1 MKPPDII
8 QTSFEA
14 LAVNKIRSSLTMLGV
29 TIGVAAVILL
39 MALGH
44 GTKASITRQVT
55 ELGANLLIIQPA
67 MTAMSDGFTPSLT
80 TTRKL
85 TYEDVAALKRRVP
98 LLDEVVPTIG
108 GSARIRHMNRSRHVR
123 VVGVTPGFLRM
134 YHLSLESGSFLTN
147 QDVEAR
153 RHVVVLGAKVKREL
167 FGEETSLGQVVTL
180 ADVRHRFIGMTK
192 PKGVLMGYDFDDR
205 VFVPVT
211 TAQVL
216 FGITHLRDI
225 RVSVETPALIDQ
237 ASDQIKALL
246 YKRHGKREDFYII
259 KQGAVLSTLA
269 TIIDLL
275 TGLLAGLGGVS
286 LMVGGIGIMNIML
299 VSVMERTREI
309 GLRKALG
316 ARKRDILLQFLAEAV
331 VLSITGGII
340 GIIVGVIGAWLLPYV
355 VPNASAE
362 VRPWAI
368 LLSFASAILL
378 GIFWGTYPARKASL
392 LDPIEALRR
401 V

>member
-1 MKPPDII
+1 
-8 QTSFEA
+8 
-14 LAVNKIRSSLTMLGV
+14 
-29 TIGVAAVILL
+29 
-39 MALGH
+39 
-44 GTKASITRQVT
+44 
-55 ELGANLLIIQPA
+55 
-67 MTAMSDGFTPSLT
+67 
-80 TTRKL
+80 
-85 TYEDVAALKRRVP
+85 
-98 LLDEVVPTIG
+98 
-108 GSARIRHMNRSRHVR
+108 
-123 VVGVTPGFLRM
+123 
-134 YHLSLESGSFLTN
+134 
-147 QDVEAR
+147 
-153 RHVVVLGAKVKREL
+153 
-167 FGEETSLGQVVTL
+167 
-180 ADVRHRFIGMTK
+180 
-192 PKGVLMGYDFDDR
+192 MGYDFDDR

-299 VSVMERTREI
+299 VSVMERTGEI

-392 LDPIEALRR
+392 LDPIAALRR